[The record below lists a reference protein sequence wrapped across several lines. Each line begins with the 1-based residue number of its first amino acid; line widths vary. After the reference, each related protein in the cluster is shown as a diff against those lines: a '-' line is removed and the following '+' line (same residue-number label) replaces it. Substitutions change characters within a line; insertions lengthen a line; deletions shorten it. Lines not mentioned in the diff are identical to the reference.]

1 MVPRVPVPGGNIMRT
16 VVGRTGFVLAGA
28 ILLLGTQGCLATRGW
43 VREQIDPLEGRI
55 NDVDT
60 KVANLHLERRFVLDM
75 KQGATFGSG
84 SAGLTRRARTEID
97 RFFKELEE
105 TNGTLG
111 GAPGDRVFVVAGHTD
126 SAGGSDANYELAQR
140 RAERIAGYLVS
151 EKGVEPFQ
159 VHAVSYGESKPL
171 ASNRRGVGRQQ
182 NRRIEILV
190 YQEKVSPWERMITAF
205 R

>member
-1 MVPRVPVPGGNIMRT
+1 MKMLIE
-16 VVGRTGFVLAGA
+16 RTGMVLVGG
-28 ILLLGTQGCLATRGW
+28 ILLFGTTGCIATRSW
-43 VREQIDPLEGRI
+43 VREQINPLEGRI
-55 NDVDT
+55 NEVDT
-60 KVANLHLERRFVLDM
+60 KVANLRLERRFVLDM

-84 SAGLTRRARTEID
+84 SAGLTKRARNEID

-105 TNGTLG
+105 TNGSG
-111 GAPGDRVFVVAGHTD
+111 EAAVGRVFVVAGHTD

-151 EKGVEPFQ
+151 EKSVEPFQ

-171 ASNRRGVGRQQ
+171 ATNRSSAGRQK

-190 YQEKVSPWERMITAF
+190 YQEKVSPWERMMTAL